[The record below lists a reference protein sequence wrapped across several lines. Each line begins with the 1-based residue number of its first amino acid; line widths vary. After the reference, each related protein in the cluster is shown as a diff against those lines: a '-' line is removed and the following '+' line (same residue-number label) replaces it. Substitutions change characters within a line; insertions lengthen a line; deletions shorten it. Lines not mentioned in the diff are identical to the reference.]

1 MVTNTTWEERIVK
14 RMYAGSREDILRG
27 LKSPSPYFLTFAILA
42 GMAWHERSPE
52 FIDGLLAAKDDRGT
66 IFHFRGGAGYAG
78 ELAKAALDVC
88 GIEKYQGDD
97 PIALQYL
104 ESKFE
109 DPSAKRMDTIYQP
122 PCERFEEWKDVIRAY
137 CEENGLSYEKTCQ
150 LAKSCSKDMLVLMC
164 DDYTKLISPY
174 VAKNI
179 PFPAVLYI
187 TRTENGLQ
195 FKQTEY
201 TQQILAP

>member
-1 MVTNTTWEERIVK
+1 MAADTWEDIIVK
-14 RMYAGSREDILRG
+14 RMYAGSREDILKG
-27 LKSPSPYFLTFAILA
+27 ITSKSPYFLTFVILA

-52 FIDGLLAAKDDRGT
+52 FINGLLAAKKNRDT

-78 ELAKAALDVC
+78 ELARAALDVC

-104 ESKFE
+104 KSKFE

-122 PCERFEEWKDVIRAY
+122 PCERFEEWKDDIRTY
-137 CEENGLSYEKTCQ
+137 CEENGLSYEKACQ
-150 LAKSCSKDMLVLMC
+150 MGKSCSKDMLVLVC
-164 DDYTKLISPY
+164 DNYTKLISHY
-174 VAKNI
+174 TAKNI
-179 PFPAVLYI
+179 SLPAVLYVK
-187 TRTENGLQ
+187 RTEEGLQ